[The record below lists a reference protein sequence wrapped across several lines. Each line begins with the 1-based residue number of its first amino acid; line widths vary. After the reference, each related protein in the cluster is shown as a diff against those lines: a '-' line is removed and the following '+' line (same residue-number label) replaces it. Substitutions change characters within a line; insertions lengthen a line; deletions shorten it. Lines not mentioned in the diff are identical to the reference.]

1 MSQFAVIVDDDDD
14 NKSSGPS
21 PLLLL
26 VTDAEAAAE
35 AEALED
41 DDDEGDENNNDDND
55 DGFVRIFILPLATI
69 LGAYDDRGVGVVVMN
84 ALQDEKMGNRAAAA
98 AARRIHDGD
107 DDDLNVIIGKQPI
120 FLLVNVAMIVEISA
134 V

>member
-1 MSQFAVIVDDDDD
+1 M
-14 NKSSGPS
+14 
-21 PLLLL
+21 LLLL
-26 VTDAEAAAE
+26 VTDDEAAAE

-41 DDDEGDENNNDDND
+41 DDDGGDENNNDDD
-55 DGFVRIFILPLATI
+55 DGFVRIFLLPLATI

-84 ALQDEKMGNRAAAA
+84 ALHDEKMGNTAAAA

>member
-1 MSQFAVIVDDDDD
+1 MSQFAVIVDDD

-84 ALQDEKMGNRAAAA
+84 ALQDEKMGNRAVAA

-120 FLLVNVAMIVEISA
+120 FLLVNVAMIVEFSA